1 MHAHLH
7 ALKKEYDFIHSLATF
22 LFVNCYV
29 QNVLNEYLDMFTLKY
44 QALNTL
50 NFYLEDSIREVW
62 E

>member
-7 ALKKEYDFIHSLATF
+7 ALKKEYHLIHSLATF